1 MNMLKLSVGLFSS
14 VLCCHVLSLEAGTA
28 AENIEVAHAR
38 LFREFVRPEGLLCD
52 YVGEI
57 PTPKDCAEGRP
68 NAIGWCS
75 PIENGPMFTGPYLKA
90 CLQRARRLRGTPRFE
105 QALKECVHL
114 AAGLIHAASVSD
126 VKGMVVRGVGTDGK
140 CHYPIGSEDQTLP
153 WFFGLHAYVT
163 SDVIPKPEREKARAK
178 MKEVADAIEA
188 NNLDCPCDGR
198 FKGHV
203 SGSFRDGALPFR
215 YASHALFFFAAMQE
229 VTGEAKWRDYYVR
242 CRDQK
247 NEKFG
252 MTGVEM
258 CESGW
263 EPDKK
268 SFKVE
273 QWGVWI
279 YVAAQGCLAE
289 LVRMEK
295 DPEISSRYRKGLMY
309 NAERAKRCGLLW
321 RAPKY
326 DNRMERPFRFANW
339 RTGYKWRDQPTE
351 ADANKVAMSGDKNIL
366 GNRREHERDFMT
378 MPLSA
383 ASVCGYAGQYR
394 EEIERV
400 IACYDFNEVNLCEFF
415 LAEVAWESVHA
426 AQ

>member
-1 MNMLKLSVGLFSS
+1 MNMLKLAVSLFSS
-14 VLCCHVLSLEAGTA
+14 VLCCHALSLEAGTA

-90 CLQRARRLRGTPRFE
+90 CLQRAHRLRGTPRFK
-105 QALKECVHL
+105 QALKECAHL

-153 WFFGLHAYVT
+153 WFFGLHAYAT
-163 SDVIPKPEREKARAK
+163 SEFVPAAERAKARAK

-188 NNLDCPCDGR
+188 NNMDCPCDGR
-198 FKGHV
+198 FRKHI
-203 SGSFRDGALPFR
+203 SGSFRYGSLPFR
-215 YASHALFFFAAMQE
+215 LASHTLFFFAAMHE
-229 VTGEAKWRDYYVR
+229 VTGEEKWQKHYLAFRDTR
-242 CRDQK
+242 NKQ
-247 NEKFG
+247 FG
-252 MTGVEM
+252 KTGVEM
-258 CESGW
+258 CEEGW
-263 EPDKK
+263 ESDKK
-268 SFKVE
+268 DFKVE
-273 QWGVWI
+273 QYGVWI
-279 YVAAQGCLAE
+279 YVAAQGCMAE
-289 LVRMEK
+289 LLRLEK
-295 DPEISSRYRKGLMY
+295 DPAIVARYRKGLLY
-309 NAERAKRCGLLW
+309 NAERAKLCGLMD

-339 RTGYKWRDQPTE
+339 RTGYTWRDQATE
-351 ADANKVAMSGDKNIL
+351 RDAREVVNTGDPKVL
-366 GNRREHERDFMT
+366 GHRREHERDFMT
-378 MPLSA
+378 LPLSCA
-383 ASVCGYAGQYR
+383 AVCGYAGRYR
-394 EEIERV
+394 AEIERA

-415 LAEVAWESVHA
+415 LAEVAWEAVRA
-426 AQ
+426 AK